1 MMKPKV
7 IINAVKNERWC
18 QLLTTLMRLT
28 VGGVF
33 VFSGFTKAIDPWG
46 TCYKITD
53 YLLALGME
61 RWDNMALFVAVA
73 LATLEFML
81 GIFIVVGAYRR
92 SAPIQALIL
101 LLFMTPLTLWL
112 AVTGAVPDCGCFG
125 DALHLSN
132 WATFGKNVLLLLGVI
147 YLLCFNRSLRGIYG
161 PAVHWMVAA
170 VSFATVMAIAYFGYF
185 KQPLIDYRPYPEGTR
200 LISAASADTDESED
214 DFIFIY
220 SKDGEEHEFTI
231 DSLPDEADGWEYVTR
246 YHARRP
252 QGKVIVQD
260 GSHKNSIAILD
271 LDGNDITIDVL
282 GDNRRTVLL
291 LFPDLPQVGVV
302 NSYDLNEI
310 TDAALVAGASVIGL
324 TPATA
329 QQIVAWKDLSMAS
342 YPIYNM
348 DDSELKMLAR
358 GNPAVVYIED
368 GIIMWKRTLSAI
380 SGAEQP
386 IELAE
391 LGKGYQPEAI
401 LSRIQ
406 VAFIVAMLAILALNR
421 THLIV
426 RYFMMKRRRQSTGN
440 NQPANS

>member
-1 MMKPKV
+1 MKPKV

-170 VSFATVMAIAYFGYF
+170 VSFATVMTIAYFGYF

>member
-170 VSFATVMAIAYFGYF
+170 VSFATVMTIAYFGYF

-302 NSYDLNEI
+302 NSYDLNEL

-426 RYFMMKRRRQSTGN
+426 RYFMMKRRRQSTSN